1 MASVPPTIG
10 PTICPSVSLT
20 TPHPE
25 TIPEVV
31 LRGEGLTIPEVVA
44 VARHGARVRL
54 ADEARRRI
62 ARCRAVVEVLVEAE
76 ATVYGLTTGFGS
88 KRDVPIDRQDTE
100 TLQRNLIR
108 SHAVGVGAPL
118 PEDVVRAAILLRANT
133 LAVGHS
139 GVRPVVVDRL
149 LELLE
154 RRVYPFVPEKGSVGA
169 SGDLAP
175 LSHLALV
182 LMGDPDGR
190 IYERGPDAAA
200 DATAADPTAPAAG
213 VEDGGR
219 RGQYVAHPHRD
230 RFLPC
235 TPERLAA
242 AGFRPLELSS
252 KEGLALNNGTQVM
265 TAIGVLTA
273 YDGQRLVETAEAACA
288 LSLEAVKGV
297 RFAFDPRLHA
307 ARPHPGQQASAE
319 RIRALTEGSEILSV
333 ALNTA
338 RVRGALRSIREMCAG
353 LAERAAR
360 VALDDEGRALRLEL
374 VASHGARLIDRLDAF
389 ARDPVAAREEAAA
402 RDPGASREEAAGATR
417 RLDESRLTGPERDAE
432 AFRRALVPA
441 QHELSQLYRE
451 LLTLSAVLREEDLG
465 KPRALLGEAIH
476 QLEQA
481 VPAVPKV
488 QDDYSLRCAPQV
500 LGCAR
505 RALAHTAEVLVVEMN
520 AATDNPLVFPP
531 DGPPDEAHGVEP
543 DAAWRAF
550 LRANVRL
557 CKAGVIS
564 GGNFHGEPVGM
575 VLDYL
580 AIALA
585 EVGSISERRVALL
598 VDGAR
603 SNGLPSLLVSKSG
616 LNSGLMMPQYT
627 AAALVSENK
636 VLTHPAVTDSIPTG
650 ENVEDHNSMGTIAAR
665 KCRDVLRN
673 AERVVA
679 IELLTAHQGLWFRT
693 PLRPGHAGR
702 ALQEALLA
710 AGIAPL
716 DEDRVLYPLI
726 ERALGLVRDETISRI
741 VEGFADDSSLGG

>member
-1 MASVPPTIG
+1 MPSVPI
-10 PTICPSVSLT
+10 V

-25 TIPEVV
+25 SIREVV
-31 LRGEGLTIPEVVA
+31 LRGHGLTIPEVVA
-44 VARHGARVRL
+44 VARHRARVRL
-54 ADEARRRI
+54 AAEARRRV
-62 ARCRAVVEVLVEAE
+62 ARCRAVVEALVEGE

-88 KRDVPIDRQDTE
+88 KRDVAIDRQDTE
-100 TLQRNLIR
+100 TLQRNLVR

-118 PEDVVRAAILLRANT
+118 PEDVVRAAILLRAGT

-139 GVRPVVVDRL
+139 GVRPVVIERL
-149 LELLE
+149 LELLN
-154 RRVYPFVPEKGSVGA
+154 RDVYPFVPEKGSVGC

-175 LSHLALV
+175 LAHLSLV
-182 LMGDPDGR
+182 LMGDPEGR
-190 IYERGPDAAA
+190 IYERGGDGEMSGEGAF
-200 DATAADPTAPAAG
+200 G
-213 VEDGGR
+213 EEGGGR
-219 RGQYVAHPHRD
+219 RGDYVARPLHS
-230 RFLPC
+230 RFAPC
-235 TPERLAA
+235 TPERLRA
-242 AGFRPLELSS
+242 AGVTPLELSS
-252 KEGLALNNGTQVM
+252 KEGLGLTNGTQVM

-273 YDGQRLVETAEAACA
+273 YDGQRLVEAAEAACA
-288 LSLEAVKGV
+288 LSLEAAKGV
-297 RFAFDPRLHA
+297 RFAFDARLHA
-307 ARPHPGQQASAE
+307 ARPHDGQQASAAH
-319 RIRALTEGSEILSV
+319 IRALTAGSEILTI

-338 RVRGALRSIREMCAG
+338 RVRGALRSVREMCAT

-374 VASHGARLIDRLDAF
+374 VASHAEGVRGLLERF
-389 ARDPVAAREEAAA
+389 AVDPIAARAAA
-402 RDPGASREEAAGATR
+402 EPPGALQGP
-417 RLDESRLTGPERDAE
+417 DEGRLTRAERDAA

-441 QHELSQLYRE
+441 QHELSLLYRE
-451 LLTLSAVLREEDLG
+451 LLTLSGVLREEDLG

-481 VPAVPKV
+481 VPAMPKV

-500 LGCAR
+500 IGCAR
-505 RALAHTAEVLVVEMN
+505 HALVHVAEVLAVEMN

-531 DGPPDEAHGVEP
+531 EGPAAAAVLVGAADPAADAAA

-550 LRANVRL
+550 LRDNLAL
-557 CKAGVIS
+557 CKAGVLS
-564 GGNFHGEPVGM
+564 GGNFHGEPIAM

-580 AIALA
+580 AMALA
-585 EVGSISERRVALL
+585 EVGSVSERRIALL

-603 SNGLPSLLVSKSG
+603 SNGLPSLLVSRSG

-665 KCRDVLRN
+665 KCREVLRN

-679 IELLTAHQGLWFRT
+679 IELLTAHQGLSFRA
-693 PLRPGHAGR
+693 PLQPGHAGR
-702 ALQEALLA
+702 ALRAALFA

-716 DEDRVLYPLI
+716 DEDRVLAPLI
-726 ERALGLVRDETISRI
+726 ERALGVLRSEKISRI
-741 VEGFADDSSLGG
+741 AATFCENPSCSS